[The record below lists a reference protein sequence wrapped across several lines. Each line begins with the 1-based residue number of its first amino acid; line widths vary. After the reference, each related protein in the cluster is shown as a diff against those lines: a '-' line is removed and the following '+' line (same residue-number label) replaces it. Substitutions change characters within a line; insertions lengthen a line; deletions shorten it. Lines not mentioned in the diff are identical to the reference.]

1 MVEYIDKIK
10 ENVPLLEELDDLP
23 VSDLKAP
30 EPVAT
35 PTSNLNPMVK
45 RFLDL
50 GISMSTIDKLTSQK
64 LKQIEKEHT
73 SEEMLLVTT
82 IKN

>member
-1 MVEYIDKIK
+1 MVDYIDKIK

-30 EPVAT
+30 EPVESLS
-35 PTSNLNPMVK
+35 SNLNPMVQ

-50 GISMSTIDKLTSQK
+50 GISMPTIDKLTSQK
-64 LKQIEKEHT
+64 L
-73 SEEMLLVTT
+73 
-82 IKN
+82 